1 MKLYDIIKEAPGDP
15 AIDNATMT
23 GSTPQQ
29 RLQARQTAVSAP
41 AGQPKTKG
49 TVAVNKN
56 PRQDGDFSASRRTG
70 TNAGI
75 LKVAS
80 NGVAYTW
87 LGRQWADNETG
98 RMATKAVAAEL
109 GNPMLDELIGTIHKT
124 NTAHLVA
131 DYILGRERSLDTD
144 ARRSSGSGR
153 SYADI
158 DKAKSKAGDADTLD
172 NVKPNRAINQTQ
184 NDNDDFQADQRVSQ
198 QKFAQ
203 SIDKPTTTQ
212 GEPIPGSKPGD
223 QQIDPEYAKQ
233 GAPFDNVAGTYVEP
247 KNKGIKYDKQ
257 QTDNKGNPVGN
268 ARPTGSKKGSKK

>member
-1 MKLYDIIKEAPGDP
+1 MRLYEFLTEAPGDP

-29 RLQARQTAVSAP
+29 RLAARNSAQARSTP

-80 NGVAYTW
+80 DGAAYTW
-87 LGRQWADNETG
+87 LGRQWANNETG
-98 RMATKAVAAEL
+98 KMATKAIAAEL
-109 GNPMLDELIGTIHKT
+109 GNPMLDELINSINKS
-124 NTAHLVA
+124 NTAHLAA
-131 DYILGRERSLDTD
+131 DYILGRERALDTD
-144 ARRSSGSGR
+144 ARRSSGTGR

-158 DKAKSKAGDADTLD
+158 DQQQVSGGDADTIK

-184 NDNDDFQADQRVSQ
+184 NDNDDYQADQRVSQ
-198 QKFAQ
+198 QKFAK
-203 SIDKPTTTQ
+203 SIDKPTMKGGEQIPSDQ
-212 GEPIPGSKPGD
+212 GVDQGWQDTGGARPNYAGS
-223 QQIDPEYAKQ
+223 
-233 GAPFDNVAGTYVEP
+233 NVTD
-247 KNKGIKYDKQ
+247 KGIEWG
-257 QTDNKGNPVGN
+257 GNPPKTTNN
-268 ARPTGSKKGSKK
+268 AKKKK